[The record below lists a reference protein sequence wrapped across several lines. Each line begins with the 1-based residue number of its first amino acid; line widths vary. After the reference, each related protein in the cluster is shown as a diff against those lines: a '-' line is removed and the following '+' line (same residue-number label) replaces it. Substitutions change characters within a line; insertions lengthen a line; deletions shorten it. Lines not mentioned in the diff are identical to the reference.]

1 MKQCLVKHFNVFM
14 FDALNEMSFAVPNK
28 FTRLPL
34 YRTIQFVPMLTPPMA
49 VIVGKS
55 LFYVIKGL
63 SMLSTVLGNS
73 RLDILVPLRALAP
86 RYDMLDPIAS
96 IATMFLSFTLM
107 LDKLLSIMTTAGEYA
122 LAYLWLTS
130 PLSL

>member
-1 MKQCLVKHFNVFM
+1 ML
-14 FDALNEMSFAVPNK
+14 APPYAV
-28 FTRLPL
+28 
-34 YRTIQFVPMLTPPMA
+34 TI
-49 VIVGKS
+49 GKL
-55 LFYVIKGL
+55 LFYDIKGL
-63 SMLSTVLGNS
+63 STLSTVLGNS
-73 RLDILVPLRALAP
+73 KLDILVPLKALAP

-130 PLSL
+130 PLLL